1 MATTNGKTRNTGELS
16 ETYAVLYILG
26 KSKISLVD
34 GDLRSIPGEMIQF
47 LRLYRLDETS
57 KRITYILGND
67 ARGTPTISYD
77 GLSAPVTPVP
87 ASEFEKGA
95 NELLVLIR
103 DSAKNKTKT
112 PINAPE
118 VVKALKLLQS
128 KSTSAKS
135 IDKSDF
141 TADVLTR
148 GMALHDC
155 GYSIKSELG
164 AKPTLINASKDS
176 SYFEFE
182 VLKNGAPLSVADKGA
197 ALAAGTKPGLETLR
211 GLLAKGF
218 ELRFYACPDT
228 LRQNL
233 AFMDFHGARFLASV
247 LLEFLTS
254 AKLGEARS
262 KKTFWHILQSLA
274 ERVFTEGTANEWWGI
289 AKTPETLYAIFERR
303 MREILVCFLSSATV
317 GTLWD
322 GREIT
327 KGGMIV
333 VTKLGD
339 VVCLELA
346 SRDEL
351 GKYLVRNCTLES
363 PSTTRMDGGH
373 VIERD
378 GRLFVRM
385 HLNVRFV

>member
-1 MATTNGKTRNTGELS
+1 M
-16 ETYAVLYILG
+16 
-26 KSKISLVD
+26 D
-34 GDLRSIPGEMIQF
+34 
-47 LRLYRLDETS
+47 
-57 KRITYILGND
+57 
-67 ARGTPTISYD
+67 
-77 GLSAPVTPVP
+77 
-87 ASEFEKGA
+87 EKGDKIVA
-95 NELLVLIR
+95 ELEDDRDWSMITKDALVEIR
-103 DSAKNKTKT
+103 A
-112 PINAPE
+112 E
-118 VVKALKLLQS
+118 
-128 KSTSAKS
+128 
-135 IDKSDF
+135 IDKDF
-141 TADVLTR
+141 MSVKL
-148 GMALHDC
+148 
-155 GYSIKSELG
+155 
-164 AKPTLINASKDS
+164 
-176 SYFEFE
+176 E
-182 VLKNGAPLSVADKGA
+182 V
-197 ALAAGTKPGLETLR
+197 E
-211 GLLAKGF
+211 
-218 ELRFYACPDT
+218 
-228 LRQNL
+228 
-233 AFMDFHGARFLASV
+233 
-247 LLEFLTS
+247 
-254 AKLGEARS
+254 
-262 KKTFWHILQSLA
+262 LA

-363 PSTTRMDGGH
+363 PSTTKMDWGH